1 MKKTITI
8 AARKKDP
15 QAYGVQKYANDKLWN
30 IPGRLAPNGVSATK
44 YLRDTAP
51 DVSALSP
58 LAGWIVNNAPKFCA
72 GRQVHSQREN
82 RVVCY
87 NGRTVVEQLM
97 YEAKTLTG
105 RYACSNPEGAT
116 RHAQAVV
123 EGYYA
128 GNDGNAPQQIEDW
141 LFDIIEPSQTDENY
155 WNLQAEK
162 MLAAGTVRITIGD
175 AEWYVQGEQ

>member
-1 MKKTITI
+1 MKTITI

-15 QAYGVQKYANDKLWN
+15 QAYGVQKYANDELWN
-30 IPGRLAPNGVSATK
+30 IPGGLAPSGVSATR

-58 LAGWIVNNAPKFCA
+58 LAAWIVNNAPKFCA
-72 GRQVHSQREN
+72 GRRVHPQREY

-87 NGRTVVEQLM
+87 NDRTIAEQLM

-105 RYACSNPEGAT
+105 RYACSKPEGAT
-116 RHAQAVV
+116 RHAQGVV
-123 EGYYA
+123 NAYCACNY
-128 GNDGNAPQQIEDW
+128 GNAPQKIEDW
-141 LFDIIEPSQTDENY
+141 PFDIIEPGQSDENY

-162 MLAAGTVRITIGD
+162 ILAAGTVRITIGD
-175 AEWYVQGEQ
+175 AEWIVQGEQ